1 MQKLLIKTM
10 VILILTPLSSYGQN
24 FFEQR
29 YRGWLWFEEK
39 QQEESK
45 DADTDL
51 MEKQK
56 ASYLPTKEQMREAK
70 LENEQFKEEL
80 EDLRHLMIRYPGDL
94 EFIRLYKEKE
104 KQMLDGAILLASNFA
119 MVNFLRPD
127 IADQLKNPQ
136 NIYGRNVAKAEKEQ
150 QDAETIKSL
159 SGNIEL
165 FVFRQANCPHCSLLE
180 KHLSSF
186 AKKYGFKV
194 EAVSQ
199 DNSASIYFK
208 THNNPAI
215 IKELALTVMPT
226 VIAVTKDSKMRFEL
240 ARGAVSIP
248 DLEDKALLLAKFL
261 NSQNQNKHHLN
272 NQHLNSQYLNNQQR
286 QEGGLKQ

>member
-1 MQKLLIKTM
+1 MQNFLVKTM
-10 VILILTPLSSYGQN
+10 VILILTPLNSYGQN

-29 YRGWLWFEEK
+29 YRGWLWFEENA
-39 QQEESK
+39 QDESK
-45 DADTDL
+45 DKDFK
-51 MEKQK
+51 EKQQ
-56 ASYLPTKEQMREAK
+56 ATVLPSKEEIEKAK
-70 LENEQFKEEL
+70 LDNEQFKEEL
-80 EDLRHLMIRYPGDL
+80 ADLRHLIIRYPDNL
-94 EFIRLYKEKE
+94 NYIRLYKEKE
-104 KQMLDGAILLASNFA
+104 KEMLDGAMRLAGNFA

-136 NIYGRNVAKAEKEQ
+136 NIYGRNVAKSEKEERDRQ
-150 QDAETIKSL
+150 IIKSL
-159 SGNIEL
+159 AAKVEL
-165 FVFRQANCPHCSLLE
+165 FVFRQDSCSHCSILE
-180 KHLSSF
+180 KHLNSF

-199 DNSASIYFK
+199 DNSASSYFK
-208 THNNPAI
+208 THNNLAI

-261 NSQNQNKHHLN
+261 NSKQLN
-272 NQHLNSQYLNNQQR
+272 NQHLNNQQR
-286 QEGGLKQ
+286 QEGGQK

>member
-1 MQKLLIKTM
+1 MH
-10 VILILTPLSSYGQN
+10 SYAQN

-39 QQEESK
+39 EQDESK
-45 DADTDL
+45 DKDL
-51 MEKQK
+51 MKKQK
-56 ASYLPTKEQMREAK
+56 SPYLPSKEEIEKAK
-70 LENEQFKEEL
+70 LDNEKFKEEL
-80 EDLRHLMIRYPGDL
+80 ADLRHLIIRYPDNL

-104 KQMLDGAILLASNFA
+104 KQMLDGAMRLASNFA

-136 NIYGRNVAKAEKEQ
+136 NIYGRNVAKSEKEK
-150 QDAETIKSL
+150 QDREIIKILTSKV
-159 SGNIEL
+159 EL
-165 FVFRQANCPHCSLLE
+165 FVFRQDSCGHCSILE

-199 DNSASIYFK
+199 DKSASSYFK

-226 VIAVTKDSKMRFEL
+226 VIAITKDSKMRFEL

-248 DLEDKALLLAKFL
+248 DLEDKALLLAEFL
-261 NSQNQNKHHLN
+261 NSKQLN
-272 NQHLNSQYLNNQQR
+272 NQHLNNQQR
-286 QEGGLKQ
+286 QEGGQK